1 MIDLKELYL
10 KNIEA
15 HGKETQLLKLF
26 EEIAEL
32 EEAIC
37 KHEDGRDSVI
47 HIAEEIADVQIMLE
61 QMIIIYNNEEYVKGW
76 RRDKLERIAE
86 SLK

>member
-1 MIDLKELYL
+1 MIDLKALYH

-15 HGKETQLLKLF
+15 HGKQTQLLKLF

-37 KHEDGRDSVI
+37 KHEDGRDGVI
-47 HIAEEIADVQIMLE
+47 HIAEELADVQIMLE
-61 QMIIIYNNEEYVKGW
+61 QMAIIYDNEFYVEGW
-76 RRDKLERIAE
+76 RRDKLERLAD